1 MSFKIVGNHIELET
15 FPKKFKKLTATRFAT
30 VLGLNAWNTPF
41 SAWAEITKVYE
52 KPFEES
58 IYTKAGKVIE
68 PKIINYLKKVYF
80 MDIKDP
86 TEVYG
91 PDYFKKTWGDFF
103 PNQDIVGGMWDALGD
118 TFVVEIKTT
127 KRAEDWKKGV
137 PIYYKLQA
145 CLYAYLLGFD
155 DVIVTVSFL
164 KDEDYENPEN
174 FEPSILNT
182 KIYEFKLSE
191 EIPDFEER
199 YFKPAIKWWNDHV
212 VTGISP
218 AYNGLKDG
226 EILKAL
232 RRNTTKVG
240 DQEISDVL
248 SRDLKIKK

>member
-1 MSFKIVGNHIELET
+1 MEYKIVGDHLELEE
-15 FPKKFKKLTATRFAT
+15 FPKKLKKLTATRFAT
-30 VLGLNAWNTPF
+30 ILGLNAWNTPF
-41 SAWAEITKVYE
+41 SAWCEITKVYE

-58 IYTKAGKVIE
+58 IYTNAGKVIE
-68 PKIINYLKKVYF
+68 PKVINYLKKVYF

-103 PNQDIVGGMWDALGD
+103 PEQPVFGGMWDSLGD

-127 KRAEDWKKGV
+127 KRAEDWQKDV

-155 DVIVTVSFL
+155 DIIVTVSFL
-164 KDEDYENPEN
+164 EQKDYEHPEK
-174 FEPSILNT
+174 FEPSIKNT

-191 EIPDFEER
+191 EIPDFKEK
-199 YFKPAIKWWNDHV
+199 YINPALEWWNEHIV
-212 VTGISP
+212 KGISP
-218 AYNGLKDG
+218 AYDGVKDK
-226 EILKAL
+226 EILLAL

-240 DQEISDVL
+240 DQEVSDVL
-248 SRDLKIKK
+248 TRNLKVNS

>member
-127 KRAEDWKKGV
+127 KRAEDWKNSV

>member
-15 FPKKFKKLTATRFAT
+15 FPKKFKKLTATKFAT

-127 KRAEDWKKGV
+127 KRAEDWKNSV